1 MVRHH
6 LPVSSNG
13 WKPTMDNKKV
23 IAGVAGVAVVG
34 ILSYLGYKVVKAL
47 DEVDV
52 DFMGENVDD
61 DYHFRT
67 WKKDGE

>member
-1 MVRHH
+1 
-6 LPVSSNG
+6 
-13 WKPTMDNKKV
+13 MDNKKV

-52 DFMGENVDD
+52 DFMGVNVDD